1 MNLKK
6 LKVLTINSNLF
17 DKRDE
22 AIQAHADYL
31 NHSRLAEESL
41 KKHVQLCNELEKSFD
56 ELSDILSSYKYFVI
70 KLNYKELYLTFNRTE
85 IQNNKKY
92 IKFKIEKSSTLNPY
106 EFSLTRDIILLGNTI
121 SFSKQYL
128 IAIFVHNDCGLEFNL
143 MDKDLIQKL
152 YYKKK

>member
-1 MNLKK
+1 MDLKR
-6 LKVLTINSNLF
+6 LKISAVNSNLF

-22 AIQAHADYL
+22 AVQAHADYL
-31 NHSRLAEESL
+31 NYYRLSEEAL

-56 ELSDILSSYKYFVI
+56 ELTDILNSYKYFII
-70 KLNYKELYLTFNRTE
+70 KLNDKELYLTFNRTE

-106 EFSLTRDIILLGNTI
+106 EFSLTRDIILSGNTI

-152 YYKKK
+152 YHKKK